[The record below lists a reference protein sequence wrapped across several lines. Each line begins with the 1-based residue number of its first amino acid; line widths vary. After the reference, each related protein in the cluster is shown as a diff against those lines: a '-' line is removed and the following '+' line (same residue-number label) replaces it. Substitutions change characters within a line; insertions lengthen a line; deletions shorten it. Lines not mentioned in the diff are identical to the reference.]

1 MAKEES
7 KAPKTEAK
15 SNTFKAKV
23 KMPGYSKR
31 AIVTAKIGNKEIA
44 LMEIIEQEKE
54 KVYNKLVYQIP
65 LIIKHCFPELSFV
78 AIEEMS
84 MREQGEY
91 YARALWMLENFENI
105 TLQAKKD

>member
-7 KAPKTEAK
+7 KAPKAEAK

-44 LMEIIEQEKE
+44 LMENEVIELTQQEFDQLNLATSSAVE
-54 KVYNKLVYQIP
+54 IVKVK
-65 LIIKHCFPELSFV
+65 
-78 AIEEMS
+78 
-84 MREQGEY
+84 
-91 YARALWMLENFENI
+91 
-105 TLQAKKD
+105 

>member
-31 AIVTAKIGNKEIA
+31 AIVTAKIGNKEIS
-44 LMEIIEQEKE
+44 LMENEVIEVTQQEFDQLNLATSSAVE
-54 KVYNKLVYQIP
+54 IVKVK
-65 LIIKHCFPELSFV
+65 
-78 AIEEMS
+78 
-84 MREQGEY
+84 
-91 YARALWMLENFENI
+91 
-105 TLQAKKD
+105 